1 MEAGVADRIAQRW
14 RLVAA
19 LRVQWRPVEQSRRL
33 ESYNLA
39 DYDPFPQ
46 CTNRSGRPP
55 HLQRSA
61 RAARTSVPLSRQSPS
76 AGIIDLKLHQESSG
90 ALNTITSYGDGYV
103 AINLQRHEGS
113 IIVMPEAA
121 VIDWPVASFEALA
134 PEHFEALVAA
144 APEVV
149 IFGSGSRLRFPH
161 PRLTAALAKHR
172 IGIETMDFGAA
183 CRTYNILMS
192 EGRRVAAALLIEA

>member
-1 MEAGVADRIAQRW
+1 LLAVERSS
-14 RLVAA
+14 RLK
-19 LRVQWRPVEQSRRL
+19 
-33 ESYNLA
+33 SYNLA
-39 DYDPFPQ
+39 EYDRVPQ
-46 CTNRSGRPP
+46 CTNRRPIARSGAHAERISRRANDRLFFPP
-55 HLQRSA
+55 S
-61 RAARTSVPLSRQSPS
+61 SPV
-76 AGIIDLKLHQESSG
+76 GINVLKLHQESSG

-103 AINLQRHEGS
+103 AINLNRHERS
-113 IIVMPEAA
+113 IIVMPETP
-121 VIDWPVASFEALA
+121 VIPWPVSSFEALA
-134 PEHFEALVAA
+134 PEHFQALVDA

-172 IGIETMDFGAA
+172 IGVETMDFGAA